1 LTRKLARVT
10 ATLPALKRDR
20 RILRWL
26 LLGLVALFGGL
37 YVAAYLFTGDRIAR
51 GTTVA
56 GVDVGGKTRAAAIAA
71 LADLPSADR
80 ELSLSADGVLVT
92 VAPRRA
98 GLAVDA
104 EASVAQVA
112 VGRSWDPRDMWEFV
126 SGGASYD
133 AVETV
138 DDAALA
144 STIARVAG
152 QAKQPVVD
160 GAVRF
165 TREGKAVA
173 VFPETGHEVDAAAA
187 RLAVLAAYPE
197 HTDETVELPVRDVE
211 PALTGDEVSRAMREF
226 ANPAMSA
233 PVTFRIAGHEIV
245 LEPEDYAS
253 ALAMRNRDGRLE
265 PVLRPKLLLAAVEPA
280 MDEVALEPE
289 DATVEIVDGV
299 PQVVEGTAGVTFDPE
314 AITST
319 FLTLVVADGPARSLR
334 VPTKIDTPDL
344 TAEEVS
350 KLGIKEVVSSFTTYY
365 PHADYRNTNIGRAAE
380 LINGTILEPGE
391 TFSLNGIV
399 GERTEANGFVEGYVI
414 RDGILVQDLGGGVSQ
429 VATTTFNAMFFAG
442 LKDVEHKP
450 HSFYI
455 DRYPVGREATVAWP
469 TVDLRF
475 TNDTEYGVLVQAWR
489 TPSTYSTQGSMNVR
503 MWSTKVWDIEAG
515 ASDRYAY
522 TSPDTRHLSG
532 PDCEPHTGYS
542 GFQIDVYRY
551 FRRPGSA
558 EVVRKETFHTTY
570 TPSDTVICDG

>member
-1 LTRKLARVT
+1 MT

-26 LLGLVALFGGL
+26 LLGLVMLFGGL

-56 GVDVGGKTRAAAIAA
+56 GVDVGGKTRAGAVAA
-71 LADLPSADR
+71 LANLPSAER

-92 VAPRRA
+92 VPPRRA

-104 EASVAQVA
+104 EASVAQVV

-126 SGGASYD
+126 SGGSSYD

-144 STIARVAG
+144 STIARVAR
-152 QAKQPVVD
+152 QAKEPVVD

-173 VFPETGHEVDAAAA
+173 VFPEGGREVDAAAA
-187 RLAVLAAYPE
+187 REAVLAAYPE
-197 HTDETVELPVRDVE
+197 HTDEDVELPVTDVE

-233 PVTFRIAGHEIV
+233 PVTFRIAGQAIV

-253 ALAMRNRDGRLE
+253 ALAMRIRDGRLE

-280 MDEVALEPE
+280 MDAVALEPE

-391 TFSLNGIV
+391 TFSLNDIV
-399 GERTEANGFVEGYVI
+399 GERTAANGFVEGYVI

-475 TNDTEYGVLVQAWR
+475 TNDTQYGVLIQAWR

-522 TSPDTRHLSG
+522 TSPDTRRLSG
-532 PDCEPHTGYS
+532 PECEPHTGYS

-551 FRRPGSA
+551 FRKPGSTK
-558 EVVRKETFHTTY
+558 VVRKETFHTTY